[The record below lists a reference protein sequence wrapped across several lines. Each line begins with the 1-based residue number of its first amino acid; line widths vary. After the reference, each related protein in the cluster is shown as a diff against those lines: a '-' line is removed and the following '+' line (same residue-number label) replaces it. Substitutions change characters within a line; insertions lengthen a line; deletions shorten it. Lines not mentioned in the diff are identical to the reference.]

1 MRCIAGH
8 VFLSLSVAVLLAASC
23 PADEGIGGTI
33 MPLSGVVEAKTEVAV
48 EKMRRIQE
56 MSGISIFSVGG
67 PGRAVRIN
75 GVADLATYER
85 IGRRIRAMSEA
96 AAPYGIKIAS
106 CLTPTMNWGAGH
118 PWRKFTFAD
127 GSVREFAVCPGD
139 EGFRRDFAE
148 KCAAMTR
155 EAKPFAHSFS
165 DDFRY
170 FGNGC
175 FCDDHLRRF
184 AELVGRVIPNA
195 PQSAVPTRTEMVKAL
210 RMDGEEGRWLRKKW
224 HEFQTADIVLLA
236 KAAEEAIHGVSP
248 DTLIFYN
255 APGRFPER
263 DVAAIARALAGS
275 HRPIVRWW
283 GSRYGNDFPV
293 EAAHLLHSAQ
303 WARENLGSDME
314 CLYEADPCPHSRY
327 YASAARMHALIS
339 SVYAMGFDAPVFDA
353 LGGGKDAIRK
363 SPDYLLMHRRDS
375 ARFDAVKREA
385 AKGHLVGVC
394 PAFEPDMRL
403 SESCADRKHP
413 FDLKAWY
420 HVLNRHGIPVTMVK
434 VPVMLYAGHHAFRHM
449 DDAAITNLLSGGALG
464 TARPTS
470 GVFLDGAAAEA
481 LTERGFAPL
490 MGVKATRRDKI
501 DFTNERTTLPDGSV
515 ELIGSSFH
523 QNYGLDGCAVSRLEV
538 CGGLGIS
545 RPTNAPQTEIVA
557 EFFSAAKRQP
567 SITYLENALGG
578 KVAVM
583 AVNLADCKS
592 PNIFKFEKRDL
603 LVRLFRRI
611 GGERAVPARVIDRA
625 NVMLLANDDA
635 ERLFLH
641 AVNLSCDPADS
652 FVLEVMPPYA
662 GGAVEILDG
671 ATWRAADAKWDGN
684 LLSIRPPSSVNVYG
698 TLVLRVRAAKNE
710 SSS

>member
-1 MRCIAGH
+1 MKSI
-8 VFLSLSVAVLLAASC
+8 LSCLLGLLAIQSFS
-23 PADEGIGGTI
+23 EEVGGTI
-33 MPLSGVVEAKTEVAV
+33 MPLGGLMAAKTEVVV
-48 EKMRRIQE
+48 EKMLKIQE

-75 GVADLATYER
+75 GVADLATYEK
-85 IGRRIRAMSEA
+85 IGRRIRMLNEA

-106 CLTPTMNWGAGH
+106 CLTPTMNWGGGH
-118 PWRKFTFAD
+118 PWRKFTFAS
-127 GSVREFAVCPGD
+127 GAVREFAVCPGD
-139 EGFRRDFAE
+139 EGFRKDFAE
-148 KCAAMTR
+148 KCAAMVR

-175 FCDDHLRRF
+175 FCDDHVRRF
-184 AELVGRVIPNA
+184 AVLTGIDRDRKSLA
-195 PQSAVPTRTEMVKAL
+195 KAIA
-210 RMDGEEGRWLRKKW
+210 DPAHANDALRKKW
-224 HEFQTADIVLLA
+224 HEFQTADILLLA

-263 DVAAIARALAGS
+263 DTAQIARALAGP

-363 SPDYLLMHRRDS
+363 SPDYLLMHGRDS
-375 ARFDAVKREA
+375 ARFAAVKREA
-385 AKGHLVGVC
+385 AKGRIVGVC
-394 PAFEPDMRL
+394 PAFDPDMRL

-420 HVLNRHGIPVTMVK
+420 YVLNRHGIPVMMAK
-434 VPVMLYAGHHAFRHM
+434 APVMLYAGHHAFRHM
-449 DDAAITNLLSGGALG
+449 DDAAITNLLSGGA
-464 TARPTS
+464 
-470 GVFLDGAAAEA
+470 FLDGAAAEA

-490 MGVKATRRDKI
+490 IGVKATMRDKI
-501 DFTNERTTLPDGSV
+501 DFTNERANLPDGSV

-523 QNYGLDGCAVSRLEV
+523 QNYGLDGNAVSRIEAV
-538 CGGLGIS
+538 G
-545 RPTNAPQTEIVA
+545 AEAVA
-557 EFFSAAKRQP
+557 EFFSATKSQP
-567 SITYLENALGG
+567 SITYFENALGG

-603 LVRLFRRI
+603 FVRLFRRI
-611 GGERAVPARVIDRA
+611 GGERAVPACVIDRA
-625 NVMLLANDDA
+625 NVMLLAN
-635 ERLFLH
+635 EGSGRLFLH

-662 GGAVEILDG
+662 GCSVEILDG

-684 LLSIRPPSSVNVYG
+684 RLSIRPPSPVNVYG
-698 TLVLRVRAAKNE
+698 TLVLRIRAKNE

>member
-1 MRCIAGH
+1 
-8 VFLSLSVAVLLAASC
+8 
-23 PADEGIGGTI
+23 
-33 MPLSGVVEAKTEVAV
+33 
-48 EKMRRIQE
+48 
-56 MSGISIFSVGG
+56 
-67 PGRAVRIN
+67 
-75 GVADLATYER
+75 
-85 IGRRIRAMSEA
+85 
-96 AAPYGIKIAS
+96 
-106 CLTPTMNWGAGH
+106 
-118 PWRKFTFAD
+118 
-127 GSVREFAVCPGD
+127 
-139 EGFRRDFAE
+139 
-148 KCAAMTR
+148 
-155 EAKPFAHSFS
+155 
-165 DDFRY
+165 
-170 FGNGC
+170 
-175 FCDDHLRRF
+175 
-184 AELVGRVIPNA
+184 
-195 PQSAVPTRTEMVKAL
+195 
-210 RMDGEEGRWLRKKW
+210 
-224 HEFQTADIVLLA
+224 
-236 KAAEEAIHGVSP
+236 
-248 DTLIFYN
+248 
-255 APGRFPER
+255 
-263 DVAAIARALAGS
+263 
-275 HRPIVRWW
+275 
-283 GSRYGNDFPV
+283 
-293 EAAHLLHSAQ
+293 
-303 WARENLGSDME
+303 
-314 CLYEADPCPHSRY
+314 
-327 YASAARMHALIS
+327 
-339 SVYAMGFDAPVFDA
+339 
-353 LGGGKDAIRK
+353 
-363 SPDYLLMHRRDS
+363 
-375 ARFDAVKREA
+375 
-385 AKGHLVGVC
+385 VGVC

-434 VPVMLYAGHHAFRHM
+434 APVMLYAGHHAFRHM

-625 NVMLLANDDA
+625 NVMLLANDDT

-698 TLVLRVRAAKNE
+698 TLVLRIRAAKMKVQVE
-710 SSS
+710 